1 MRRLLA
7 FAPLALL
14 STACAVRGA
23 TPSTALEYSSD
34 PTPHAQIVE
43 TPREAD
49 AVAGWQLPAESPW
62 SRYEKLTLLTYL
74 GDDPTPVMLPEVSQ
88 LPIVQR
94 AEVAAARLAAAGMP
108 PGTLWII
115 DLRGAASVAFGSVL
129 SRALPRQVAPVLT
142 FNNWPADQEVIPAEE
157 TLSALISMRP
167 ALPTPADVGAAP
179 VFLLDAFRLARRDEE
194 MPDDVTDN
202 RYFLLESDLPD
213 AATLRAQGITR
224 VVYVVED
231 RDVVSNEE
239 DDLHDPAA
247 GYEAAGI
254 GFSMVDL
261 AWFDR
266 IGMAPNWDENLGYHA
281 IAIGTRFTIFDTPG
295 FFARGRGGFGG
306 ARSVSGAHPTV
317 GVGGSGRSFASPH
330 VSGGHGG

>member
-23 TPSTALEYSSD
+23 TPSSALEYAGD
-34 PTPHAQIVE
+34 PSPHAHLVE
-43 TPREAD
+43 APREAD

-74 GDDPTPVMLPEVSQ
+74 GDDPTPVMLPEVTQ
-88 LPIVQR
+88 LPVVQR

-108 PGTLWII
+108 PGTLWIV
-115 DLRGAASVAFGSVL
+115 DLRGAASVAFGATL
-129 SRALPRQVAPVLT
+129 SRALPRRIAPVLT
-142 FNNWPADQEVIPAEE
+142 FNNWPAEDEVVPAEE
-157 TLSALISMRP
+157 TLSALLALRP
-167 ALPTPADVGAAP
+167 VLPAAADVDATP
-179 VFLLDAFRLARRDEE
+179 VFLLDAFRLSRRDEE

-202 RYFLLESDLPD
+202 RYFLLGSDLPD

-231 RDVVSNEE
+231 RDAVSNEE
-239 DDLHDPAA
+239 DDLHDPTADFQN
-247 GYEAAGI
+247 AGI

-266 IGMAPNWDENLGYHA
+266 IGAAPDWDTNLGYHA
-281 IAIGTRFTIFDTPG
+281 VVIGSRFTIFDSPG

-306 ARSVSGAHPTV
+306 ARSVAGAHPS
-317 GVGGSGRSFASPH
+317 VGGGGRSFASPH
-330 VSGGHGG
+330 VSGHGG